1 MSRQRKIKGESQT
14 KADRKSGPGI
24 EAVREVKLPEIATE
38 YLPGGSPVHYIK
50 TPYAPVVQLEIAVD
64 AGRLKERAPLV
75 SRASAALLK
84 DGTLRY
90 SREEISSIADR
101 TGGTINIQAGL
112 EYASIQIYC
121 LEEQVDILLDL
132 ARDMLLFP
140 LYRPEDLRKYV
151 RKRKSRLKRDLTV
164 NEVLGYRKL
173 TEMIFGPTHP
183 YGYNSTAEL
192 YDALEDTQLSHF
204 HREHYRTGNM
214 QVFLCCR
221 NPGHILRKLEGIWSG
236 LEGGR
241 SEDRQFELHP
251 SRATFA
257 EVAAVKKGQ
266 ASIKMGLGM
275 FPRKHPDF
283 AGIYFLNTLLGGFFG
298 SRLIHLIRE
307 SEGLAYSVFSSVE
320 TFRTSGFFVVG
331 CETSSYRATRVIDLV
346 LSELQRL
353 KTEQVTEDEILLV
366 KNYLFGLF
374 TSMLDGPLNTMEL
387 LKGLITEGA
396 GVPSFY
402 RMMDEFKDMDAGR
415 ISALAEQY
423 FKVEEM
429 KTVLVR

>member
-1 MSRQRKIKGESQT
+1 MSRQREIQGEWRP
-14 KADRKSGPGI
+14 KADRIKGPGI

-38 YLPGGSPVHYIK
+38 HLPGGSPVHYIR
-50 TPYAPVVQLEIAVD
+50 TPSAPVVQLEIVVD
-64 AGRLKERAPLV
+64 AGRLKERVPLV

-121 LEEQVDILLDL
+121 LEDQVDVLLDL

-151 RKRKSRLKRDLTV
+151 RKRKSRLKRDLSV
-164 NEVLGYRKL
+164 SEVLGYRKL
-173 TEMIFGPTHP
+173 TEMIFGPDHP

-192 YDALEDTQLSHF
+192 YDALKETQLSHF

-221 NPGHILRKLEGIWSG
+221 NPGNILRKLEGIWSG
-236 LEGGR
+236 LEGGK
-241 SEDRQFELHP
+241 SGDRKFVLQP
-251 SRATFA
+251 SHGTFT
-257 EVAAVKKGQ
+257 EIAAGKKSQ
-266 ASIKMGLGM
+266 ASIKMGLEL

-331 CETSSYRATRVIDLV
+331 CETSSFRATRVIDIV

-353 KTEQVTEDEILLV
+353 KTEPVTEDEILLV

-396 GVPSFY
+396 GITSFY
-402 RMMDEFKDMDAGR
+402 KMMDEFREMDADR
-415 ISALAEQY
+415 VSLLAQQY
-423 FKVEEM
+423 FRVDEM